1 MFVFLGG
8 FGPVVHKKT
17 ATDWCRDPDWRSA
30 AADRRGPSCDLDFET
45 TSCFSKREEGTIL
58 SQLSR
63 QHLRLCKHN
72 AKVHRV
78 GKKALLTECVTK
90 MSVNRDF
97 QESDQTLQGGAITE
111 RDVNNVE
118 NMDSH
123 SNVTG
128 IMSTPQTPAGYIVGM
143 GRGEQLASM
152 IEHRA
157 RSSKM
162 SPLEIHRPAD
172 GIHRQSEATPI
183 QDQPQD
189 MRQSL
194 VDLVKQLGSEV
205 GAQVASSLANP
216 SNQASD
222 AAFPPPQSSTTMQH
236 HDWSKVNLILKPEI
250 KEPPFS
256 VVMAQ
261 TDVQWLNGKKLCNCT
276 WPRKVVACL
285 NAVQR

>member
-1 MFVFLGG
+1 
-8 FGPVVHKKT
+8 
-17 ATDWCRDPDWRSA
+17 
-30 AADRRGPSCDLDFET
+30 
-45 TSCFSKREEGTIL
+45 
-58 SQLSR
+58 
-63 QHLRLCKHN
+63 
-72 AKVHRV
+72 
-78 GKKALLTECVTK
+78 

-157 RSSKM
+157 RSSTM

-172 GIHRQSEATPI
+172 GIHRQSEAAPS

-189 MRQSL
+189 LRQSL
-194 VDLVKQLGSEV
+194 VDLVKQLGSEI

-261 TDVQWLNGKKLCNCT
+261 TDVQ
-276 WPRKVVACL
+276 
-285 NAVQR
+285 